1 MILAHALYNHNREEF
16 LVAIDNEFQFSKCP
30 DGGKYVTVGV
40 DVEAQELNYIFY
52 QVVSKLVETDGEF
65 DSNPISLVPVY
76 ETLDDVTFDF
86 NSAIKLSEILVVKEG
101 IQDGK

>member
-1 MILAHALYNHNREEF
+1 MMLAHALYNHEIEEF
-16 LVAIDNEFQFSKCP
+16 LVVKDNEFQFSKCL
-30 DGGKYVTVGV
+30 DGGKYVAVGV
-40 DVEAQELNYIFY
+40 DVETQELNYIFY
-52 QVVSKLVETDGEF
+52 QVVSKLVEVDGEF
-65 DSNPISLVPVY
+65 DTNPISLVPIY